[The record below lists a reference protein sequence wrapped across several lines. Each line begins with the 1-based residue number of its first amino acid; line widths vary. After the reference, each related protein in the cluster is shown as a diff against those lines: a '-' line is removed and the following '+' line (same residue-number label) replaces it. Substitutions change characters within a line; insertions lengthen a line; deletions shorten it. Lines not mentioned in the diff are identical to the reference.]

1 MVMPSVYLSF
11 LYLSSL
17 GREVFKGPIDTA
29 FFFSLFDLVDNF
41 HCSSMYRGVGGVKV

>member
-1 MVMPSVYLSF
+1 MSWPVEFLVC

-29 FFFSLFDLVDNF
+29 FFFSLLDFVDNF
-41 HCSSMYRGVGGVKV
+41 HCRAMYREMGGVKV